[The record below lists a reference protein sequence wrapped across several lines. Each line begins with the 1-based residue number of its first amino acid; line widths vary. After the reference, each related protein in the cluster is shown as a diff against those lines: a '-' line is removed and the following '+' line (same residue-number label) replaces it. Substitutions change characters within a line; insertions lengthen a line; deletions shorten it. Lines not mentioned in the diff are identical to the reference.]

1 MRKGLPE
8 MSAQEEYKRNQKY
21 YLAVQYLLKLLNS
34 GAINHNQLRR
44 ANRYFAEKFDVTMR
58 IFV

>member
-1 MRKGLPE
+1 

>member
-1 MRKGLPE
+1 
-8 MSAQEEYKRNQKY
+8 MSAQEEYERNRKY
-21 YLAVQYLLKLLNS
+21 YIAVQYLMKLLDS
-34 GAINHNQLRR
+34 GAINRNQLRR